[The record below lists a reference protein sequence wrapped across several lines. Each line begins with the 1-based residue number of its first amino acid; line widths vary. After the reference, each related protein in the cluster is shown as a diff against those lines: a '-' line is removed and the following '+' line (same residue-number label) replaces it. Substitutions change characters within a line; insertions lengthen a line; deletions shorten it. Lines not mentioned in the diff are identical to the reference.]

1 MMKPKTVDEYIALQ
15 DDDKKELLSQ
25 IRELIL
31 NTTPKAEEQISY
43 MVPYYKY
50 HFGLVGF
57 GVQKNGCS
65 FYTMNSNMPAAFK
78 TELTG
83 YKFSAS
89 TIHINSDQ
97 KLPKTVLKKIIKA
110 RMKENESKAALKKKK
125 S

>member
-1 MMKPKTVDEYIALQ
+1 MKPKTVDEYIDLQ
-15 DDDKKELLSQ
+15 DEDKKEQLQQ

-31 NTTPKAEEQISY
+31 STVPKAEEQVSY

-50 HFGLVGF
+50 YFGLVGF
-57 GVQKNGCS
+57 GAQKKGCS
-65 FYTMNSNMPAAFK
+65 FYTMNSKMPEAFK
-78 TELTG
+78 SELTG

-110 RMKENESKAALKKKK
+110 RMKENEYKAALKKKK

>member
-1 MMKPKTVDEYIALQ
+1 MKPKTVDEFIALQ
-15 DDDKKELLSQ
+15 DDDKKELLNQ

-31 NTTPKAEEQISY
+31 NTVPKAQEQISY

-57 GVQKNGCS
+57 GVQKKGCS
-65 FYTMNSNMPAAFK
+65 FYTMNPKMPESFK
-78 TELTG
+78 SELAG

-110 RMKENESKAALKKKK
+110 RMKENEEKAALKKKK
-125 S
+125 